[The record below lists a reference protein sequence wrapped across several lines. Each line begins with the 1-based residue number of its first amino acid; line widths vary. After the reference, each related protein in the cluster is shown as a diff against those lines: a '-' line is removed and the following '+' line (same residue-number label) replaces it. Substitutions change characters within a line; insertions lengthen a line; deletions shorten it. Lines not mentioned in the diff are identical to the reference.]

1 MKKNVLCKYFPENL
15 CTRGAACRF
24 AHSISL
30 IADRPVPPP
39 TRLVNMDSCKVQE
52 DSSKVQHGSSNS
64 PASFPGD
71 DSITVAATTE
81 SSSSRARR
89 TEWESVRQSN
99 NDSSSASSSSDK
111 GPVEGRPNSKTVVFY
126 RSASPTS
133 DAPEFSHAV
142 CRNFQLGRCTRGH
155 KCMFRHED
163 GPILEVCRYY
173 SSRGRCLYG
182 ARCKFLHQANRTIDG
197 IDGGSI
203 IPGSGQSEVLS
214 GTVITTWDL

>member
-39 TRLVNMDSCKVQE
+39 TRLVNMDGYQ
-52 DSSKVQHGSSNS
+52 VQHGSKRNS
-64 PASFPGD
+64 RASFPGS
-71 DSITVAATTE
+71 DSTPVAAATE
-81 SSSSRARR
+81 SSSSGACR
-89 TEWESVRQSN
+89 TEWGSLRQSN

-111 GPVEGRPNSKTVVFY
+111 RPLEGRPDSKKVVFY
-126 RSASPTS
+126 RSASPTL

-142 CRNFQLGRCTRGH
+142 CRNFQLGRCTRGN

-182 ARCKFLHQANRTIDG
+182 ARCKFLHQANRM

-203 IPGSGQSEVLS
+203 MQGFGQSEVLS